1 MGECSTKSEYESK
14 DSRKYSNSNYPQV
27 YFIKDEKEHPLSCDQ
42 NESLKSVIDRFCSQL
57 KINKKLYLFIHNN
70 KIIQEN
76 IQENRTYNTLV
87 PDQNNKRIITINP
100 VPKVPNKVGD
110 TSTNGSKH
118 IKLSNMDSVI
128 SKINNPNI
136 IKADYKHYY
145 TDEGILSDEGY
156 YKIHKAS
163 RINTFE
169 KFAIKVFDFN
179 NIISDYKTDKM
190 TDPIQKDMEAFVN
203 GLIEQVKN
211 MLILGNRNVNS
222 VQLYQCFITRNEFA
236 IVMELC
242 DTDLMHIFC
251 SQSAFSLQEVYGIL
265 SQLNNT
271 FRIMARNNIIHGD
284 LKLDNI
290 LVKYINSNKNSYIL
304 KLTDYGVSNKYILDI
319 CTKFGAKTSIGQNTS
334 PEMLSSK
341 ENYGQECDL
350 WSLGILIHLLLTKN
364 YPYPGNNNR
373 EILNNIYKNGMRSIA
388 KTGNNE
394 FDHLLR
400 RLLTK
405 NPKDRLTWDEYFNHP
420 FFTGGDYWKF
430 YSKEK
435 QLGKGKYYTV
445 WKCQKNNRG
454 DEHRAIKIID
464 FKTIQSAFSRQYLR
478 YPNDQDMKIYINY
491 LITETENMELI
502 GGENEININT
512 VKFYEYFITK
522 NEFAIVMELCDTDLK
537 KLSIAKN
544 KAFTPDEIYNILV
557 QLNNTFKIMAKYNL
571 IHRDIKLENI
581 LVKYKSY
588 SNSNPIYKLT
598 GYELS
603 KQILNLVEKFHGK
616 IGDNKY
622 MAPEILRGEQFDQ
635 ECDLWSL
642 GVCIYLLCF
651 KKYPFDGDTE
661 DQVLEEINKIP
672 PEFLLKTNDQNLNN
686 LISRLL
692 IKDPKR
698 RMTWNEYFNAPFF
711 KRNHQY

>member
-1 MGECSTKSEYESK
+1 MGQCCESQEK
-14 DSRKYSNSNYPQV
+14 NHNNNFPQV
-27 YFIKDEKEHPLSCDQ
+27 YFIKDE
-42 NESLKSVIDRFCSQL
+42 NEYMFQCNQDESMRNVIERFCSQL
-57 KINKKLYLFIHNN
+57 KINRKHYLFIHNN
-70 KIIQEN
+70 NLLIEN
-76 IQENRTYNTLV
+76 STYNMLV
-87 PDQNNKRIITINP
+87 PGRYNKRIITIIRG
-100 VPKVPNKVGD
+100 PNEDILDMESIV
-110 TSTNGSKH
+110 
-118 IKLSNMDSVI
+118 
-128 SKINNPNI
+128 SKINYPNI
-136 IKADYKHYY
+136 IKEDFKNYY
-145 TDEGILSDEGY
+145 IDEEIISDEGY

-163 RINTFE
+163 RMNTYE

-179 NIISDYKTDKM
+179 NIISDYKNDNL
-190 TDPIQKDMEAFVN
+190 TDPNQKDMEAFVQ

-211 MLILGNRNVNS
+211 MLILGQQNINS
-222 VQLYQCFITRNEFA
+222 VQLYQCFLTKNEFA

-242 DTDLMHIFC
+242 DTNLMDKFC
-251 SQSAFSLQEVYGIL
+251 SQNAFSLQEVRGIL
-265 SQLNNT
+265 NQLNNT
-271 FRIMARNNIIHGD
+271 FRIMANNNIIHGD

-304 KLTDYGVSNKYILDI
+304 KLTDYGVSNKFMLDI
-319 CTKFGAKTSIGQNTS
+319 CTKFRAKTAIGENTS
-334 PEMLSSK
+334 PEMLISK
-341 ENYGQECDL
+341 DNYGQECDL

-364 YPYPGNNNR
+364 YPYPGNSDK
-373 EILNNIYKNGMRSIA
+373 EILNNIYKNGMRSIV

-405 NPKDRLTWDEYFNHP
+405 NPKDRLTWNEYFSHP

-435 QLGKGKYYTV
+435 QLGKGLYYTV
-445 WKCQKNNRG
+445 WKCQNINRR
-454 DEHRAIKIID
+454 EYRAIKIID
-464 FKTIQSAFSRQYLR
+464 FKSIQSAFSKQYLR
-478 YPNDQDMKIYINY
+478 YPTEQDMKVYINH

-502 GGENEININT
+502 GGQNEVNINT

-522 NEFAIVMELCDTDLK
+522 NDFAIVMELCDTDLK

-544 KAFTPDEIYNILV
+544 KTFTPEEIYGILT

-581 LVKYKSY
+581 LVKYNGY
-588 SNSNPIYKLT
+588 SNSNPTFKLT

-616 IGDNKY
+616 IGDYKY
-622 MAPEILRGEQFDQ
+622 MAPEILKGEPFNQ

-651 KKYPFDGDTE
+651 KKYPFEGNTQ
-661 DQVLEEINKIP
+661 DQVLKEIDKNP
-672 PEFLLKTNDQNLNN
+672 PEYLLKTNNQSLNS

-692 IKDPKR
+692 NKDPRK
-698 RMTWNEYFNAPFF
+698 RMTWNEYFNSPFF
-711 KRNHQY
+711 QKYGRY

>member
-1 MGECSTKSEYESK
+1 MGQCCESQEK
-14 DSRKYSNSNYPQV
+14 NNNKV
-27 YFIKDEKEHPLSCDQ
+27 YFIKDENEYMFQCNQ
-42 NESLKSVIDRFCSQL
+42 NESMTNVIERFCSQL
-57 KINKKLYLFIHNN
+57 KINRKHYLFIHNN
-70 KIIQEN
+70 NLLIEN
-76 IQENRTYNTLV
+76 STYNMLV
-87 PDQNNKRIITINP
+87 PGRYNKRIITIIRG
-100 VPKVPNKVGD
+100 PNEDILDMESIV
-110 TSTNGSKH
+110 
-118 IKLSNMDSVI
+118 
-128 SKINNPNI
+128 SKINYPNI
-136 IKADYKHYY
+136 IKEDFKNYY
-145 TDEGILSDEGY
+145 IDEEIISDEGY

-163 RINTFE
+163 RMNTYE

-179 NIISDYKTDKM
+179 NIISDYKNDNL
-190 TDPIQKDMEAFVN
+190 TDPNQKDMEAFVQ

-211 MLILGNRNVNS
+211 MLILGQQNINS
-222 VQLYQCFITRNEFA
+222 VQLYQCFLTKNEFA

-242 DTDLMHIFC
+242 DTNLMDKFC
-251 SQSAFSLQEVYGIL
+251 SQNAFSLQEVRGIL
-265 SQLNNT
+265 NQLNNT
-271 FRIMARNNIIHGD
+271 FRIMANNNIIHGD

-304 KLTDYGVSNKYILDI
+304 KLTDYGVSNKFMLDI
-319 CTKFGAKTSIGQNTS
+319 CTKFRAKTAIGENTS
-334 PEMLSSK
+334 PEMLISK
-341 ENYGQECDL
+341 DNYGQECDL

-364 YPYPGNNNR
+364 YPYPGNSDK
-373 EILNNIYKNGMRSIA
+373 EILNNIYKNGMRSIV

-405 NPKDRLTWDEYFNHP
+405 NPKDRLTWNEYFSHP

-435 QLGKGKYYTV
+435 QLGKGLYYTV
-445 WKCQKNNRG
+445 WKCQNINRR
-454 DEHRAIKIID
+454 EYRAIKIID
-464 FKTIQSAFSRQYLR
+464 FKSIQSAFSKQYLR
-478 YPNDQDMKIYINY
+478 YPTEQDMKVYINH

-502 GGENEININT
+502 GGQNEVNINT

-522 NEFAIVMELCDTDLK
+522 NDFAIVMELCDTDLK

-544 KAFTPDEIYNILV
+544 KTFTPEEIYGILT

-581 LVKYKSY
+581 LVKYNGY
-588 SNSNPIYKLT
+588 SNSNPTFKLT

-616 IGDNKY
+616 IGDYKY
-622 MAPEILRGEQFDQ
+622 MAPEILKGEPFNQ

-651 KKYPFDGDTE
+651 KKYPFEGNTQ
-661 DQVLEEINKIP
+661 DQVLKEIDKNP
-672 PEFLLKTNDQNLNN
+672 PEYLLKTNNQSLNS

-692 IKDPKR
+692 NKDPRK
-698 RMTWNEYFNAPFF
+698 RMTWNEYFNSPFF
-711 KRNHQY
+711 RRYGRY

>member
-1 MGECSTKSEYESK
+1 MGQCCESQEK
-14 DSRKYSNSNYPQV
+14 NNNNNFPQV
-27 YFIKDEKEHPLSCDQ
+27 YFIKDE
-42 NESLKSVIDRFCSQL
+42 NEYMFQCNQDESMRNVIERFCSQL
-57 KINKKLYLFIHNN
+57 KINRKHYLFIHNN
-70 KIIQEN
+70 NLLKEN
-76 IQENRTYNTLV
+76 STYNMLV
-87 PDQNNKRIITINP
+87 PGRDNKRIITITRG
-100 VPKVPNKVGD
+100 PNEAEI
-110 TSTNGSKH
+110 SSRGSKD
-118 IKLSNMDSVI
+118 IKLLNMESIV
-128 SKINNPNI
+128 SKINYQNI
-136 IKADYKHYY
+136 IKEDYKNYY
-145 TDEGILSDEGY
+145 IDEGVISDEDY

-163 RINTFE
+163 RMNTYE

-179 NIISDYKTDKM
+179 NIISDYKNDNL
-190 TDPIQKDMEAFVN
+190 TDPNQKDMEAFVQ

-211 MLILGNRNVNS
+211 MLILGQQNINS
-222 VQLYQCFITRNEFA
+222 VQLYQCFLTKNEFA
-236 IVMELC
+236 IVMEFC
-242 DTDLMHIFC
+242 DTDLMKKFC
-251 SQSAFSLQEVYGIL
+251 SLQNPFSLQEVRGIL
-265 SQLNNT
+265 NQLNNT
-271 FRIMARNNIIHGD
+271 FRIMANNNIIHGD

-304 KLTDYGVSNKYILDI
+304 KLTDYGVSNKFMLDI
-319 CTKFGAKTSIGQNTS
+319 CTKFRAKTAIGENTS
-334 PEMLSSK
+334 PEMLISK
-341 ENYGQECDL
+341 DNYGQECDL

-364 YPYPGNNNR
+364 YPYPGNSDK
-373 EILNNIYKNGMRSIA
+373 EILNNIYKNGMRSIV

-405 NPKDRLTWDEYFNHP
+405 NPKDRLTWNEYFSHP

-435 QLGKGKYYTV
+435 QLGKGLYYTV
-445 WKCQKNNRG
+445 WKCQNINRR
-454 DEHRAIKIID
+454 EYRAIKIID
-464 FKTIQSAFSRQYLR
+464 FKSIQSAFSKQYLR
-478 YPNDQDMKIYINY
+478 YPTEQDMKVYINH

-502 GGENEININT
+502 GGQNEVNINT

-522 NEFAIVMELCDTDLK
+522 NDFAIVMELCDTDLK

-544 KAFTPDEIYNILV
+544 KTFTPEEIYGILT

-581 LVKYKSY
+581 LVKYNGY
-588 SNSNPIYKLT
+588 SNSNPTFKLT

-616 IGDNKY
+616 IGDYKY
-622 MAPEILRGEQFDQ
+622 MAPEILKGEPFNQ

-651 KKYPFDGDTE
+651 KKYPFEGNTQ
-661 DQVLEEINKIP
+661 DQVLKEIDKNP
-672 PEFLLKTNDQNLNN
+672 PEYLLKTNNQSLNS

-692 IKDPKR
+692 NKDPRK
-698 RMTWNEYFNAPFF
+698 RMTWNEYFNSPFF
-711 KRNHQY
+711 QKYGRY

>member
-1 MGECSTKSEYESK
+1 MGQCCESQEK
-14 DSRKYSNSNYPQV
+14 NNNKV
-27 YFIKDEKEHPLSCDQ
+27 YFIKDE
-42 NESLKSVIDRFCSQL
+42 NEYMFQCNQDESMRNVIERFCSQL
-57 KINKKLYLFIHNN
+57 KINRKHYLFIHNN
-70 KIIQEN
+70 NLLIEN
-76 IQENRTYNTLV
+76 STYNMLV
-87 PDQNNKRIITINP
+87 PGRYNKRIITIIRG
-100 VPKVPNKVGD
+100 PNEDILDMESIV
-110 TSTNGSKH
+110 
-118 IKLSNMDSVI
+118 
-128 SKINNPNI
+128 SKINYPNI
-136 IKADYKHYY
+136 IKEDFKNYY
-145 TDEGILSDEGY
+145 IDEEIISDEGY

-163 RINTFE
+163 RMNTYE

-179 NIISDYKTDKM
+179 NIISDYKNDNL
-190 TDPIQKDMEAFVN
+190 TDPNQKDMEAFVQ

-211 MLILGNRNVNS
+211 MLILGQQNINS
-222 VQLYQCFITRNEFA
+222 VQLYQCFLTKNEFA
-236 IVMELC
+236 IVMEFC
-242 DTDLMHIFC
+242 DTDLMTKFC
-251 SQSAFSLQEVYGIL
+251 SQNAFSLQEVRGIL
-265 SQLNNT
+265 NQLNNT
-271 FRIMARNNIIHGD
+271 FRIMANNNIIHGD

-304 KLTDYGVSNKYILDI
+304 KLTDYGVSNKFMLDI
-319 CTKFGAKTSIGQNTS
+319 CTKFRAKTAIGENTS
-334 PEMLSSK
+334 PEMLISK
-341 ENYGQECDL
+341 DNYGQECDL

-364 YPYPGNNNR
+364 YPYPGNSDK
-373 EILNNIYKNGMRSIA
+373 EILNNIYKNGMRSIV

-405 NPKDRLTWDEYFNHP
+405 NPKDRLTWNEYFSHP

-435 QLGKGKYYTV
+435 QLGKGLYYTV
-445 WKCQKNNRG
+445 WKCQNINRR
-454 DEHRAIKIID
+454 EYRAIKIID
-464 FKTIQSAFSRQYLR
+464 FKSIQSAFSKQYLR
-478 YPNDQDMKIYINY
+478 YPTEQDMKVYINH

-502 GGENEININT
+502 GGQNEVNINT

-522 NEFAIVMELCDTDLK
+522 NDFAIVMELCDTDLK

-544 KAFTPDEIYNILV
+544 KTFTPEEIYGILT

-581 LVKYKSY
+581 LVKYNGY
-588 SNSNPIYKLT
+588 SNSNPTFKLT

-616 IGDNKY
+616 IGDYKY
-622 MAPEILRGEQFDQ
+622 MAPEILKGEPFNQ

-651 KKYPFDGDTE
+651 KKYPFEGNTQ
-661 DQVLEEINKIP
+661 DQVLKEIDKNP
-672 PEFLLKTNDQNLNN
+672 PEYLLKTNNQSLNS

-692 IKDPKR
+692 NKDPRK
-698 RMTWNEYFNAPFF
+698 RMTWNEYFNSPFF
-711 KRNHQY
+711 QKYGRY

>member
-1 MGECSTKSEYESK
+1 M
-14 DSRKYSNSNYPQV
+14 
-27 YFIKDEKEHPLSCDQ
+27 
-42 NESLKSVIDRFCSQL
+42 
-57 KINKKLYLFIHNN
+57 
-70 KIIQEN
+70 
-76 IQENRTYNTLV
+76 LV
-87 PDQNNKRIITINP
+87 PGRYNKRIITIIRG
-100 VPKVPNKVGD
+100 PNVV
-110 TSTNGSKH
+110 
-118 IKLSNMDSVI
+118 IKLLDMESIV
-128 SKINNPNI
+128 SKINYPNI
-136 IKADYKHYY
+136 IKEDFKNYY
-145 TDEGILSDEGY
+145 IDEEIISDEGY

-163 RINTFE
+163 RMNTYE

-179 NIISDYKTDKM
+179 NIISDYKNDNL
-190 TDPIQKDMEAFVN
+190 TDPNQKDMEAFVQ

-211 MLILGNRNVNS
+211 MLILGQQNINS
-222 VQLYQCFITRNEFA
+222 VQLYQCFLTKNEFA

-242 DTDLMHIFC
+242 DTDLMDKFC
-251 SQSAFSLQEVYGIL
+251 SQKNAFSLQEVRGIL
-265 SQLNNT
+265 NQLNNT
-271 FRIMARNNIIHGD
+271 FRIMANNNIIHGD

-304 KLTDYGVSNKYILDI
+304 KLTDYGVSNKFMLDI
-319 CTKFGAKTSIGQNTS
+319 CTKFRAKTAIGENTS
-334 PEMLSSK
+334 PEMLISK
-341 ENYGQECDL
+341 DNYGQECDL

-364 YPYPGNNNR
+364 YPYPGNSDK
-373 EILNNIYKNGMRSIA
+373 EILNNIYKNGMRSIV

-405 NPKDRLTWDEYFNHP
+405 NPKDRLTWNEYFSHP

-435 QLGKGKYYTV
+435 QLGKGLYYTV
-445 WKCQKNNRG
+445 WKCQNINRR
-454 DEHRAIKIID
+454 EYRAIKIID
-464 FKTIQSAFSRQYLR
+464 FKSIQSAFSKQYLR
-478 YPNDQDMKIYINY
+478 YPTEQDMKVYINH

-502 GGENEININT
+502 GGQNEVNINT

-522 NEFAIVMELCDTDLK
+522 NDFAIVMELCDTDLK

-544 KAFTPDEIYNILV
+544 KTFTPEEIYGILT

-581 LVKYKSY
+581 LVKYNGY
-588 SNSNPIYKLT
+588 SNSNPTFKLT

-616 IGDNKY
+616 IGDYKY
-622 MAPEILRGEQFDQ
+622 MAPEILKGEPFNQ

-651 KKYPFDGDTE
+651 KKYPFEGNTQ
-661 DQVLEEINKIP
+661 DQVLKEIDKNP
-672 PEFLLKTNDQNLNN
+672 PEYLLKTNNQSLNS

-692 IKDPKR
+692 NKDPRK
-698 RMTWNEYFNAPFF
+698 RMTWNEYFNSPFF
-711 KRNHQY
+711 QKYGRY